1 MLLNAIKMEPVVILW
16 RSWLLCFGITCN
28 NVLRAGVVK
37 YPFRFSEG
45 PQQRDGDERT
55 EDICWSRAAAGQTIT
70 LNDNTEVFHHHQ
82 TGSAPT
88 AENEEVLKF
97 ATFTIHFMITS
108 EQLLKL
114 ISVCHIQRL
123 GETESPTQKFELEPD
138 RHPQRFQYSVLTGW
152 TSLNERS
159 RTIDLIRAWGW
170 LGRRSLYRSVAAAL
184 ICSHGTD
191 SKFTFHI
198 KINLEKDHKDSTH
211 RSEISCWMA
220 LFSHSLCPKS
230 EQTFF

>member
-70 LNDNTEVFHHHQ
+70 LNDNTEVFHQHQ
-82 TGSAPT
+82 TDWPPT

-97 ATFTIHFMITS
+97 AAYTIHFMITS

-123 GETESPTQKFELEPD
+123 VELESD
-138 RHPQRFQYSVLTGW
+138 RHPQRLRYSDLTGW
-152 TSLNERS
+152 TSLNEQS
-159 RTIDLIRAWGW
+159 RTMDLIRARGC
-170 LGRRSLYRSVAAAL
+170 LGRRSLHRSLAAAL
-184 ICSHGTD
+184 IWSHGTD

-198 KINLEKDHKDSTH
+198 KINLEKDQTH
-211 RSEISCWMA
+211 RSEISCFGS
-220 LFSHSLCPKS
+220 LFS
-230 EQTFF
+230 FFMS